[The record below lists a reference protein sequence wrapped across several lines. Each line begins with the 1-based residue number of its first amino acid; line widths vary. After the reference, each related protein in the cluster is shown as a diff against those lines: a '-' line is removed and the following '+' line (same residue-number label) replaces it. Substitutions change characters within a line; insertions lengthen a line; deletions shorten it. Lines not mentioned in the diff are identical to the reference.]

1 MGSNHVGGIQLETE
15 RRLKREFANI
25 DSDVLLVLSL
35 DCCLTGYWSCCCWN
49 QYEPGGI
56 WETTFKE
63 NSGSSWTRDFVLT
76 TCSSKWRP
84 EEDISR
90 KKRRSRPAL
99 AASQFR
105 LLSRGWGWAGG
116 RVGQLGSMR
125 PPSSTPPSRDRGSL
139 DQISKFVK
147 FRVWK
152 SLTLHK
158 KVTAGFWLF
167 VANGESGINIQYVAG
182 NYWGSPKYSVSFQI
196 KQSGFKL
203 SLLSVGQR
211 IDKTR
216 WLVAPR
222 DEGSHQ
228 KLGCTCQRP
237 WEQRDDH
244 REEPMCVGLCVWE
257 PA

>member
-1 MGSNHVGGIQLETE
+1 
-15 RRLKREFANI
+15 
-25 DSDVLLVLSL
+25 
-35 DCCLTGYWSCCCWN
+35 
-49 QYEPGGI
+49 
-56 WETTFKE
+56 
-63 NSGSSWTRDFVLT
+63 
-76 TCSSKWRP
+76 
-84 EEDISR
+84 
-90 KKRRSRPAL
+90 
-99 AASQFR
+99 
-105 LLSRGWGWAGG
+105 
-116 RVGQLGSMR
+116 MR
-125 PPSSTPPSRDRGSL
+125 PPSSTPPSRDWGSL

-147 FRVWK
+147 FSVWK

-167 VANGESGINIQYVAG
+167 VANGESGINIQYVTG
-182 NYWGSPKYSVSFQI
+182 NYWGSPKYSVSFQK

-244 REEPMCVGLCVWE
+244 REEPMCVGLLCSITCISNTYSRWRLLKLGEGDVQMWSLTYHFWIWSFFHDHFYLHMSLFKSFLPNTKLSVCFFGDCQKAGMDVWYFLHFC
-257 PA
+257 AS